1 MSTDFHA
8 PLRRPRANRMVG
20 GVIAGLADYFG
31 IDVTLARVIYVVVS
45 AVSAAFPGLVVYALL
60 WLVIPE
66 GDD

>member
-1 MSTDFHA
+1 MIA
-8 PLRRPRANRMVG
+8 

-45 AVSAAFPGLVVYALL
+45 ALSAAFSGAVVYALL

-66 GDD
+66 GD

>member
-1 MSTDFHA
+1 MATDLRK
-8 PLRRPRANRMVG
+8 PLRRSRSNRMIA

-45 AVSAAFPGLVVYALL
+45 ALSAAFPGAVVYALL

-66 GDD
+66 GD